1 MDRFSRRSGLG
12 LAALT
17 ALISGVAIFL
27 NGYGVRAWAEVS
39 DATTYTTLKNGLAAL
54 VVVVVG
60 SSLSRR
66 GSTPTWAGLAWRQRW
81 LLVGIA
87 LVGGSIPFVLF
98 FEGLARAE
106 SVQAAFIHKTLVVW
120 VAVLAPLLLKER
132 IRGRHLVAI
141 GLLMWGQA
149 ALVNEFGAISIG
161 PGERMIMLA
170 TLLWSVEVV
179 VAKRLLAEVTPTLV
193 CKARMLGGSLLLVAF
208 SLLRGVE
215 INLSALTGDHLLWIV
230 VTGGSL
236 AAYVLTWFV
245 ALSRAPALDVTA
257 ILVGGAV
264 ITALLQAG
272 VGGAALPSPLG
283 LGLVAAGTGLILIS
297 AWKRATTTA

>member
-1 MDRFSRRSGLG
+1 MDRFSWRSGLG
-12 LAALT
+12 LAAFT